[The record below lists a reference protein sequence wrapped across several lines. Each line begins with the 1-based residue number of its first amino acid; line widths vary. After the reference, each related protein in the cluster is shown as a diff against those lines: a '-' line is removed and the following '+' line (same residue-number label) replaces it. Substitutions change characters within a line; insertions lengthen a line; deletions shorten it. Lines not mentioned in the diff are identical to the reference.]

1 MLVETDTVHV
11 LATDVNISKLPLEVH
26 TILRQ
31 SVPLLVVHTLYVL
44 VEFTDVVRENVTV
57 AKDVLPTLMVIT

>member
-1 MLVETDTVHV
+1 MVHV

-44 VEFTDVVRENVTV
+44 VEFTDAVRENVTV

>member
-1 MLVETDTVHV
+1 MVLVLVV
-11 LATDVNISKLPLEVH
+11 DVNTIEEQVEVH

-44 VEFTDVVRENVTV
+44 VEFTDAVRENVTV